1 MTSLLLVLVGVVIIM
16 FIGVPVAFAFALGGF
31 LLCEIYGIGITGA
44 ISASFNRLNMYSLM
58 ALPLFV
64 LLGALMNRGDLARI
78 LINFV
83 NSLVGRK
90 KGGLGTVLIL
100 ANAIFGA
107 MCGVASSALAA
118 IGGILIPEM
127 EKRGYPRGHSTGIAI
142 SSSVLSL
149 LIPPST
155 SMIIFGIAGRVS
167 IPLLFAATFIP
178 GVILTTL
185 LIIVNN
191 VMVKKIPT
199 IKPLPELTKLERRK
213 ELTSTGKEAIYIL
226 FLPIIILAGIYSG
239 MFTPTE
245 AAGVAVVYSLIIGI
259 FIYRSI
265 NMNILW
271 GGFCEA
277 GKLTGSIV
285 IVFFFF
291 FILSRI
297 LVLENIPDALMNFL
311 LNLSENTTVLLLVF
325 NVILL
330 FTGMLMDDA
339 SALILAAIVYMPAAT
354 SLGIH
359 PLHFGAICGVNL
371 GMGLIT
377 PPVAPLLYMG
387 GMIGGNLELKEYYKP
402 ALYSMLF
409 AYLPVIILT
418 TYIPN
423 LSLMIPKFFL
433 SMMR

>member
-1 MTSLLLVLVGVVIIM
+1 MIINIVIM

-31 LLCEIYGIGITGA
+31 LLCEMYGIGITGA

-64 LLGALMNRGDLARI
+64 LLGSLMNRGDLARL

-127 EKRGYPRGHSTGIAI
+127 EKKGYPRGYSTGIAI

-178 GVILTTL
+178 GLLLTVL
-185 LIIVNN
+185 LIIINN
-191 VMVKKIPT
+191 VMIKKIPSV
-199 IKPLPELTKLERRK
+199 KPLPKIDKFEYRK
-213 ELTSTGKEAIYIL
+213 QVIHTGKESIYIL
-226 FLPIIILAGIYSG
+226 FLPILILVGIYSG

-259 FIYRSI
+259 FMYKSI

-271 GGFCEA
+271 GSFCEA

-297 LVLENIPDALMNFL
+297 LVLENIPDVLMNFL
-311 LNLSENTTVLLLVF
+311 LSLSKSTTVLLIIF

-359 PLHFGAICGVNL
+359 PLHFLAICGVNL

-402 ALYSMLF
+402 ALYSILF
-409 AYLPVIILT
+409 AYLPVILLT
-418 TYIPN
+418 TYIPD
-423 LSLMIPKFFL
+423 LSLMIPRFFMSL
-433 SMMR
+433 MR